1 MNTRTGT
8 FEAEG
13 LRRRRIRL
21 ALAAGVAGGALAL
34 AGFAGQAS
42 AETAPTLVVSTQ
54 TLDDAAEATRI
65 AVMDAEGA
73 PAEEMQLA
81 VLDTDT
87 QGAGVDYAEAAYD
100 TAAYDADGQASAAAS
115 GPDVLPDPPP
125 GLGGVALM
133 PDPWSD
139 MNHGLYRFNK
149 GLDRAIIAPVVHGYM
164 RVTPKPVQEGVS
176 NLVDNLGEPRTFVND
191 VLQGRFKSAGK
202 TSARFV
208 INSTIG
214 LVGLFDVATKWGIEG
229 HDSDFGQTLGR
240 YGVDSGPYIFLP
252 LFGPSSVR
260 DGVGRV
266 ADAFLD
272 PVSMVGG
279 GDKTVFQVSRSVV
292 TGVDARAYIDDQL
305 IALDRDATD
314 PYATLRSAYSQ
325 QRAGKVRVARGLPAQ
340 TQSSIDDLPDFG
352 APPPTAEA
360 PKATPGKPAAKPP
373 AKKKKRRSRG

>member
-1 MNTRTGT
+1 MNTRSRQFEPEVSRRGT
-8 FEAEG
+8 V
-13 LRRRRIRL
+13 RL
-21 ALAAGVAGGALAL
+21 ALIAGISGGALAL

-42 AETAPTLVVSTQ
+42 AQTAPTMVVSVQ
-54 TLDDAAEATRI
+54 TLDDAAAAADM
-65 AVMDAEGA
+65 AVADSA
-73 PAEEMQLA
+73 PAPDVDFSTA
-81 VLDTDT
+81 VDTPVEVAALDT
-87 QGAGVDYAEAAYD
+87 AGGGEASYADAG
-100 TAAYDADGQASAAAS
+100 YDAADPAG
-115 GPDVLPDPPP
+115 GDILPDPPA
-125 GLGGVALM
+125 GLTGTPLI

-164 RVTPKPVQEGVS
+164 RVTPKPVQTGIS

-191 VLQGRFKSAGK
+191 VLQGRFKSASK
-202 TSARFV
+202 TGARFA

-214 LVGLFDVATKWGIEG
+214 VVGLFDVATGWGIPA

-240 YGVDSGPYIFLP
+240 YGVDSGPYIYLP
-252 LFGPSSVR
+252 LFGPSSLR

-279 GDKTVFQVSRSVV
+279 GDKTIFRVSRTVV

-325 QRAGKVRVARGLPAQ
+325 QRAGKIRIARGQAP
-340 TQSSIDDLPDFG
+340 QSQSTIDDLPDFG
-352 APPPTAEA
+352 APPPV
-360 PKATPGKPAAKPP
+360 ATPQATPPNPTAKKPP
-373 AKKKKRRSRG
+373 AKKRRTR